1 MRLHRD
7 FGLTLAALVL
17 CPGLALANI
26 WGGTASTTAAP
37 PRYIGDAP
45 LAAPVVTPQ
54 VGRFAPPDLEQR
66 LSSGAVAAGTVAA
79 PAPAA
84 APVYG
89 AVPPAPYGA
98 NPPAGLYGAVPYGG
112 QPYGGLPYGAVPYG
126 GVPYGG
132 VPFGVAPYGT
142 LPYGA
147 APYGA
152 APYGAMPF
160 GGIPYGTP
168 YGAVPYGGYPF
179 GGYSPY
185 GGFNNRIPSGRSPF
199 LDGFPFRSW

>member
-45 LAAPVVTPQ
+45 QPAPLATPQ

-66 LSSGAVAAGTVAA
+66 LSSGAVATPAPAPSPA
-79 PAPAA
+79 PAPAYGA
-84 APVYG
+84 AP
-89 AVPPAPYGA
+89 PASYGA
-98 NPPAGLYGAVPYGG
+98 NPPAGPYGAAPYGG
-112 QPYGGLPYGAVPYG
+112 QPYGGVPYGAVPYG
-126 GVPYGG
+126 GMPYGA
-132 VPFGVAPYGT
+132 APYGI

-147 APYGA
+147 APYGVLPFGGSPYGM
-152 APYGAMPF
+152 PYGA
-160 GGIPYGTP
+160 
-168 YGAVPYGGYPF
+168 APYGGYPF

-199 LDGFPFRSW
+199 FDGFPFRSW